1 MTLLVLEL
9 VVAMVE
15 AQVGPM
21 MTGKGSGD
29 LFLLTV
35 FVFPMTMRGL
45 TLPLLAEGTAP
56 PSLGRVAA
64 SAILKAGTVVL
75 FCSCSVPLPLISMS
89 SYGTERSAILD
100 A

>member
-1 MTLLVLEL
+1 LTLLVLEL

-35 FVFPMTMRGL
+35 FVFPMAMRGL

-75 FCSCSVPLPLISMS
+75 LLFVFHPTPPNINVLLWNQEKCHP
-89 SYGTERSAILD
+89 
-100 A
+100 